1 MDSTTTIRMVAG
13 FLFLVV
19 LLGGLALAIAYIL
32 TLSNAVKKCSPSAR
46 TMQPGMMW
54 LLLIPLF
61 NLIWN
66 FLAVNAISDSLGN
79 EFRLR
84 GMQGIEPEPGKS
96 IGMPMAICGACSL
109 IPILG
114 ILASLAY
121 LVLWIMY
128 WVKVSSLSKMLDQ
141 TPAIIP
147 QMSTPGI

>member
-1 MDSTTTIRMVAG
+1 MDSTTTIRIVAG
-13 FLFLVV
+13 IICVVV

-32 TLSNAVKKCSPSAR
+32 TISNTLKKCAPTSR
-46 TMQPGMMW
+46 TMQPGMAW
-54 LLLIPLF
+54 LLLVPLL
-61 NLIWN
+61 NLVWN
-66 FLAVNAISDSLGN
+66 FLVVNAISDTLTN

-84 GMQGIEPEPGKS
+84 GVQNFEPQPGKQ

-128 WVKVSSLSKMLDQ
+128 WVKVSGFSKQLDQ
-141 TPAIIP
+141 SPSAMMP
-147 QMSTPGI
+147 MSTPGY

>member
-1 MDSTTTIRMVAG
+1 MDSATTIRIIAG
-13 FLFLVV
+13 IVFLVV

-32 TLSNAVKKCSPSAR
+32 TLSNALKKCSPSAR

-84 GMQGIEPEPGKS
+84 GIQGIEPEPGKS
-96 IGMPMAICGACSL
+96 IGMPMAICGACGL
-109 IPILG
+109 IPFLG

-128 WVKVSSLSKMLDQ
+128 WVRISAFSKMLDQ
-141 TPAIIP
+141 APAFISAMRT
-147 QMSTPGI
+147 QGI

>member
-1 MDSTTTIRMVAG
+1 
-13 FLFLVV
+13 
-19 LLGGLALAIAYIL
+19 
-32 TLSNAVKKCSPSAR
+32 
-46 TMQPGMMW
+46 MQPGMMW
-54 LLLIPLF
+54 LLLIPLL

-84 GMQGIEPEPGKS
+84 GLRNVEPQPGKS

-128 WVKVSSLSKMLDQ
+128 WIKVSSFSKMLDQ
-141 TPAIIP
+141 APTVIAPIGTQEI
-147 QMSTPGI
+147 